1 MKIVHNHLF
10 SNSLKISL
18 LSVTKGLLLIML
30 CMIGFDG
37 VLGGVMGTVCSV
49 MFGVLS
55 TFVNFTWDGIL
66 GMTTC
71 GSNSYFVFSR

>member
-1 MKIVHNHLF
+1 M
-10 SNSLKISL
+10 L
-18 LSVTKGLLLIML
+18 LTGILLIML
-30 CMIGFDG
+30 CNVAFDA

-49 MFGVLS
+49 VFGVLS